1 MRFPAET
8 QVHIPSKDKDL
19 SLKTA
24 AGTDIMNERSRQHF
38 DLQIYDEDLLIKVK
52 S

>member
-1 MRFPAET
+1 MRFPAEA
-8 QVHIPSKDKDL
+8 QVHIPSGYKDF

-24 AGTDIMNERSRQHF
+24 TGTDIINERSRQYF